1 MDTHLA
7 QIEALPWLLEPDSA
21 NPGVRYFA
29 LRDLLG
35 RPADDPEVRQAQLA
49 AMTTGPIPAILD
61 AQHPEGYWVKPGAGY
76 SPKYQGSV
84 WQIIL
89 LAELGADPADARVR
103 QGCDY
108 LLRHNLAVTGAF
120 SANRLS
126 APSGVLHCLNGNL
139 VYALMKLGYADD
151 PQVQTAVLWQA
162 QSIIGHETIAY
173 YASGTSGPGFACG
186 VNGGLPCAWGANKAM
201 KALSAIPPAQ
211 RTSLVEQA
219 IALGVEFL
227 FSRDPA
233 VADYPTSDRVS
244 GTWFKLGFPLSYWSD
259 VLETATVLAEVGYG
273 DDPLL
278 DPAIRFI
285 LDKQVAPGRWKLEN
299 SLNGKMWL
307 DIEKRGK
314 PSKWVTLRAMR
325 LLQRCARREETN
337 VPQH

>member
-1 MDTHLA
+1 M
-7 QIEALPWLLEPDSA
+7 
-21 NPGVRYFA
+21 
-29 LRDLLG
+29 
-35 RPADDPEVRQAQLA
+35 
-49 AMTTGPIPAILD
+49 
-61 AQHPEGYWVKPGAGY
+61 
-76 SPKYQGSV
+76 
-84 WQIIL
+84 
-89 LAELGADPADARVR
+89 GADPADARVR
-103 QGCDY
+103 QGCDS

-126 APSGVLHCLNGNL
+126 APRGVLHCLNGNL
-139 VYALMKLGYADD
+139 VYALIQLGFTDD
-151 PQVQTAVLWQA
+151 PQVQTAVTWQA
-162 QSIIGHETIAY
+162 QSIIGHEAITY
-173 YASGTSGPGFACG
+173 YASVTSGPGFACG
-186 VNGGLPCAWGANKAM
+186 VNGKLPCAWGANKAM
-201 KALSAIPPAQ
+201 KALVAIPPAQ
-211 RTSLVEQA
+211 RTPLVEQA

-325 LLQRCARREETN
+325 LLQRRARREETN